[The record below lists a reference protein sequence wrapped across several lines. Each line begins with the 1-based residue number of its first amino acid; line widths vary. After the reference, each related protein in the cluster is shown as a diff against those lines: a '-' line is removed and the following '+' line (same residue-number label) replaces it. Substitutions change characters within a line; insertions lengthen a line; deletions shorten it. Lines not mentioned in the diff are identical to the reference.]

1 MKGRHV
7 PEKKNWGGKG
17 TKNSHKSNP
26 KKKSQKEN
34 PCKMFS
40 FLIKK
45 KNRHILRGQKKKKKK
60 LPYLFRQRVFQG
72 LSTRTK
78 QAF

>member
-34 PCKMFS
+34 PCKKIS

-45 KNRHILRGQKKKKKK
+45 KIAI
-60 LPYLFRQRVFQG
+60 F
-72 LSTRTK
+72 
-78 QAF
+78 